1 MIITIPLTKD
11 LKRFLSWWTVHPM
24 VTSGRP
30 FQESHPMATVMTDVS
45 LSGWGRLGRSIWAQ
59 VCGKQRK
66 EIANQRSRN
75 NRSSTSG
82 KTERTGIFPVQPSQG
97 LVPTAL
103 GRSLFPSIFE
113 RPYIELLV
121 TADNARLRRKK
132 MPQVPSALG
141 ASGRMAVSVPR
152 IGSPVHSEVGTA
164 LVPRQGDLHLST
176 WIMSGATPKQGES
189 HHRLQSW

>member
-1 MIITIPLTKD
+1 
-11 LKRFLSWWTVHPM
+11 M

-66 EIANQRSRN
+66 EIEIERSRN

-121 TADNARLRRKK
+121 TADNALFYFLEFLGFQPRYFGNLLAERSWF
-132 MPQVPSALG
+132 PGLLELLVQSESEALF
-141 ASGRMAVSVPR
+141 
-152 IGSPVHSEVGTA
+152 T
-164 LVPRQGDLHLST
+164 Q
-176 WIMSGATPKQGES
+176 K
-189 HHRLQSW
+189 